1 MERVSIEEAA
11 KMLGVSRQAVRL
23 LMQRKKVDIG
33 LVVDS
38 GAKKT
43 YIIFREKLMRL
54 IGKETK

>member
-11 KMLGVSRQAVRL
+11 RMLGVSKQSVRL

-43 YIIFREKLMRL
+43 YIVFREKLNRL
-54 IGKETK
+54 VGKEQK

>member
-11 KMLGVSRQAVRL
+11 NMLGVSKQAVRL